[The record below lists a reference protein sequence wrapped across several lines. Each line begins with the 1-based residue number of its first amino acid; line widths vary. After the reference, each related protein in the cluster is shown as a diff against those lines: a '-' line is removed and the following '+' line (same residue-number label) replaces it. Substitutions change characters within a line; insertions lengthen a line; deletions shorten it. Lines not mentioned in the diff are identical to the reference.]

1 MKPER
6 NDTLEKDKLDR
17 FITAVSTA
25 ADKQVNDILSEAEQE
40 KKNILSSAK
49 ESAEEASNRCLS
61 DNLKMTSGKCV
72 RMVSRAEL
80 EMKKEIL
87 ICREKLTAELFD
99 RVHNKLAEYRK
110 TTEYKDKLCAVIDE
124 ETDLD
129 GARVFISPEDME
141 LADDIAKAAGGMF
154 TVAADDT
161 IKYGG
166 LLILRSTKGTVTDRT
181 FDCALKEQL
190 SKFASGNFMV
200 QEGDRK

>member
-1 MKPER
+1 M
-6 NDTLEKDKLDR
+6 EKDKLDR

>member
-1 MKPER
+1 M
-6 NDTLEKDKLDR
+6 
-17 FITAVSTA
+17 STA

-40 KKNILSSAK
+40 KNNILTSAK

-72 RMVSRAEL
+72 RMVSKAEL

-99 RVHNKLAEYRK
+99 KVHGKLAEYRK
-110 TTEYKDKLCAVIDE
+110 TPEYKEKLCAAIAE
-124 ETDLD
+124 ESDLE
-129 GARVFISPEDME
+129 GAKVFLAPDDMKFS
-141 LADDIAKAAGGMF
+141 DDIAKAAGGEV

-166 LLILRSTKGTVTDRT
+166 MLILRSAKGTVTDRT

-190 SKFASGNFMV
+190 SKFASGNLMA
-200 QEGDRK
+200 QEGERK

>member
-1 MKPER
+1 M
-6 NDTLEKDKLDR
+6 EKDKLDR
-17 FITAVSTA
+17 FISAVSTA

-40 KKNILSSAK
+40 KNNILTSAK

-72 RMVSRAEL
+72 RMVSKAEL

-99 RVHNKLAEYRK
+99 KVHARLAEYKK
-110 TTEYKDKLCAVIDE
+110 TPEYKEKLCAAVSE
-124 ETDLD
+124 ETDLE
-129 GARVFISPEDME
+129 GAKVFLAPDDMKFS
-141 LADDIAKAAGGMF
+141 DDIAKAAGGKV

-166 LLILRSTKGTVTDRT
+166 MLILRSAKGTVTDRT

-190 SKFASGNFMV
+190 SKFASGNLMA
-200 QEGDRK
+200 QEGERK